1 MPIKLPKEPAPAAAP
16 APAIVAPVTPK
27 AVVATVQPDV
37 IPTKIEAVPPEPAAV
52 PPPAAFTNIEAP
64 AAFEDDII
72 PPQEIYANVQQVIQ
86 KPIETTN
93 ETRASVPPSEP
104 APQSPVP
111 VQSTAAAATVL
122 ATESTEHI
130 DPIYQNQEDIAEYI
144 DDTGIR
150 AVALYDY
157 QAAAEDEI
165 SFDPDDLITHIEQV
179 SRIVVLY
186 ELELFLIE
194 FFLHAYRSMKA
205 GGEVCAKIGLA
216 YSRPTTC
223 NCNSK

>member
-1 MPIKLPKEPAPAAAP
+1 MPKETAPAAAP
-16 APAIVAPVTPK
+16 AVVAAVPPTAIV
-27 AVVATVQPDV
+27 TVQPDV
-37 IPTKIEAVPPEPAAV
+37 IPTQVEAEPPEPAAV

-72 PPQEIYANVQQVIQ
+72 PPQEIYANVPQTIQ
-86 KPIETTN
+86 KSIETTSDA
-93 ETRASVPPSEP
+93 RASVPPSEP
-104 APQSPVP
+104 APQPAPVH
-111 VQSTAAAATVL
+111 STTAPATVL

-179 SRIVVLY
+179 SRNELY
-186 ELELFLIE
+186 DLELIKFLYTHID
-194 FFLHAYRSMKA
+194 R
-205 GGEVCAKIGLA
+205 
-216 YSRPTTC
+216 
-223 NCNSK
+223 

>member
-1 MPIKLPKEPAPAAAP
+1 MPIKLPKETVPAE
-16 APAIVAPVTPK
+16 TP
-27 AVVATVQPDV
+27 AVVAAVPPTAVVTVQPDV
-37 IPTKIEAVPPEPAAV
+37 IPKKIEAEQPEPAAV

-72 PPQEIYANVQQVIQ
+72 PPQEIYANVPQIIQ
-86 KPIETTN
+86 KSIETTN
-93 ETRASVPPSEP
+93 VSSRASVSPSEP

-111 VQSTAAAATVL
+111 VQKTAVPTSVL

-165 SFDPDDLITHIEQV
+165 SFDPDDSITHIEQV
-179 SRIVVLY
+179 SWIIIRPKISFDYFFSRFKIDEGWWRGLCKNRY
-186 ELELFLIE
+186 GLFPANYVQLQQ
-194 FFLHAYRSMKA
+194 
-205 GGEVCAKIGLA
+205 
-216 YSRPTTC
+216 
-223 NCNSK
+223 

>member
-1 MPIKLPKEPAPAAAP
+1 MPIKLPKEPAQAAVQAVVAAAP
-16 APAIVAPVTPK
+16 PT
-27 AVVATVQPDV
+27 AVVNVQPDV
-37 IPTKIEAVPPEPAAV
+37 IPTKIEAEPPESAAV

-64 AAFEDDII
+64 AAFDDDII

-86 KPIETTN
+86 KTIVTTN
-93 ETRASVPPSEP
+93 ESRASVPPSEP
-104 APQSPVP
+104 APQSAVP
-111 VQSTAAAATVL
+111 VQSSAAPATVL

-179 SRIVVLY
+179 SKI
-186 ELELFLIE
+186 ELSEME
-194 FFLHAYRSMKA
+194 FWF
-205 GGEVCAKIGLA
+205 
-216 YSRPTTC
+216 
-223 NCNSK
+223 